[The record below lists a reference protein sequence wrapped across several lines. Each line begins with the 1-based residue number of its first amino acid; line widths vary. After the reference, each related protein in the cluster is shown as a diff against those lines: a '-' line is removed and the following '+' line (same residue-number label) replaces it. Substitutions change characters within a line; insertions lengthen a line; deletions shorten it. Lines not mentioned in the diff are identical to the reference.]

1 MKMPIIKPPSGHH
14 ARWRLPARSPHEV
27 PGPALAFAADEPSFQ
42 HPGLL
47 DLHVRVVGSSAPAP
61 SPQCRQQAG
70 RLLEQ
75 RRFGLDALKRCG
87 LPGAV
92 ATVTK
97 RDAMGASPAW
107 FAAWGVTAV
116 VICIPHVLVQVF
128 DFMCA
133 WFTIAE
139 QGVTGEAYYMSGPKP
154 WTTGPPTLK
163 SSTPTTSLTRPLSG
177 RICADA
183 ARLHTPE
190 RRASS
195 WLPTRY
201 SDMQALVKRVPE
213 LSSKQPGVIPPPP
226 GKEELT
232 DYNALEAPPITSD
245 PPDQIEYRRLI
256 LPFFTPK
263 AVTARRAFVEG
274 LCDELIDRF
283 ADRGTADAAV
293 EYAQEIP
300 SRTIGHMLG
309 IDPSRNDEF
318 LGWVRG
324 VLEIGQ
330 LDIETLKINR
340 RAIRDFFK
348 ELVHDRR
355 KNPGTDDII
364 SQLLDKTFQGEP
376 LSDKVMVGICNPWC
390 SWPALTRPGRPSE
403 RHYSISPPR
412 EGSAAHGCG
421 TGTLAERYRRTS
433 AVLFTR
439 HDGARCPGRCG
450 A

>member
-1 MKMPIIKPPSGHH
+1 
-14 ARWRLPARSPHEV
+14 
-27 PGPALAFAADEPSFQ
+27 
-42 HPGLL
+42 
-47 DLHVRVVGSSAPAP
+47 
-61 SPQCRQQAG
+61 
-70 RLLEQ
+70 
-75 RRFGLDALKRCG
+75 
-87 LPGAV
+87 
-92 ATVTK
+92 
-97 RDAMGASPAW
+97 
-107 FAAWGVTAV
+107 
-116 VICIPHVLVQVF
+116 
-128 DFMCA
+128 
-133 WFTIAE
+133 
-139 QGVTGEAYYMSGPKP
+139 MSGPKP
-154 WTTGPPTLK
+154 VDDWATDFEIFDPDYVTDPAPVWKDL
-163 SSTPTTSLTRPLSG
+163 RG
-177 RICADA
+177 RCPIA
-183 ARLHTPE
+183 HTE

-263 AVTARRAFVEG
+263 AVAARRAFVEG

-300 SRTIGHMLG
+300 SRTIGHMLD

-376 LSDKVMVGICNPWC
+376 LSDKVMVGICNLLFVAGIDTTWSSIGAALLHFATHEKDRQRMAAEPEL
-390 SWPALTRPGRPSE
+390 WPNAIEELLRF
-403 RHYSISPPR
+403 YSPVTMAR
-412 EGSAAHGCG
+412 VAQEDV
-421 TGTLAERYRRTS
+421 E
-433 AVLFTR
+433 
-439 HDGARCPGRCG
+439 HDGVTFKQGDRILLSFPAANRDPEVFDRPDEVVLDREKNRHIAFGIGIHRCAGSNLARMEMDVALRTWFRRIPEFSLTDADKVTWAGGQVRG
-450 A
+450 PRNIPVRFTS

>member
-1 MKMPIIKPPSGHH
+1 
-14 ARWRLPARSPHEV
+14 
-27 PGPALAFAADEPSFQ
+27 
-42 HPGLL
+42 
-47 DLHVRVVGSSAPAP
+47 
-61 SPQCRQQAG
+61 
-70 RLLEQ
+70 
-75 RRFGLDALKRCG
+75 
-87 LPGAV
+87 
-92 ATVTK
+92 
-97 RDAMGASPAW
+97 
-107 FAAWGVTAV
+107 
-116 VICIPHVLVQVF
+116 
-128 DFMCA
+128 
-133 WFTIAE
+133 
-139 QGVTGEAYYMSGPKP
+139 MSGPKP
-154 WTTGPPTLK
+154 VDDWATDFEIFDPDYVTDPAPVWKDL
-163 SSTPTTSLTRPLSG
+163 RG
-177 RICADA
+177 RCPIA
-183 ARLHTPE
+183 HTE

-376 LSDKVMVGICNPWC
+376 LSDKVMVGICNLVFVAGIDTTWSSIGAALLHFATHEKDRQRMAAEPEL
-390 SWPALTRPGRPSE
+390 WPNAIEELLRF
-403 RHYSISPPR
+403 YSPVTMAR
-412 EGSAAHGCG
+412 VAQEDV
-421 TGTLAERYRRTS
+421 E
-433 AVLFTR
+433 
-439 HDGARCPGRCG
+439 HDGVTFKQGDRILLSFPAANRDPEVFDRPDEVVLDREKNRHIAFGIGIHRCAGSNLARMEMDVALRTWFRRIPEFSLTDADKVTWAGGQVRG
-450 A
+450 PRNIPVRFTS